1 MCGTKSINQQGRTM
15 NNESY
20 VIRKERCPKCAE
32 LGNDRSHDNLAIYS
46 DGHSYCYRCGYHTGR
61 RKFTTSIERSTP
73 TIVLPTDV
81 TSELPFEARTWLRQY
96 SLARLDIQQH
106 NILWSDQWSRLIF
119 PYFDD
124 TGLIAWQ
131 GRYIPCGKNNTDIN
145 GKAPAKWF
153 SQGKIHEIIH
163 PIKVQSREAVL
174 VEDIVSAIKV
184 SRHKG
189 TIPIFGSTI
198 SPNHFLR
205 LKTVVD
211 RIWIWLDPDM
221 RTKSVK
227 LASIGRLMGLDTHVI
242 FSEKDPKEESHDNI
256 ANYLRTNQTTA

>member
-1 MCGTKSINQQGRTM
+1 MQND
-15 NNESY
+15 SY

-32 LGNDRSHDNLAIYS
+32 LGNDKSHDNLAIYS
-46 DGHSYCYRCGYHTGR
+46 DGHSYCYRCGYHVGR
-61 RKFTTSIERSTP
+61 RQFTKPIERIAP
-73 TIVLPTDV
+73 TIALPSDV
-81 TSELPFEARTWLRQY
+81 TSELPYEATEWLRSY
-96 SLARLDIQQH
+96 ELTRLDIQQH
-106 NILWSDQWSRLIF
+106 NILWSDKWSRIIF

-131 GRYIPCGKNNTDIN
+131 GRYIGTEPTAYQGQTSK
-145 GKAPAKWF
+145 PAKWF

-184 SRHKG
+184 SKHKG

-198 SPNHFLR
+198 SPKHFLR
-205 LKTVVD
+205 IKTIVD
-211 RIWIWLDPDM
+211 KVWLWMDPDM

-227 LASIGRLMGLDTHVI
+227 MASLGQLLGLETRVI
-242 FSEKDPKEESHDNI
+242 FSDKDPKEESHEVI
-256 ANYLRTNQTTA
+256 RTKLSLQD